1 MAAGFPERDARGAC
15 LFGIRQPIANRLIAM
30 SSRQAIQGLAPELL
44 WQRFYEIAQI
54 PRPSKKEERITAHF
68 EALFQS
74 MGLKYSKD
82 KVGNL
87 VARVPAT
94 RGRGKAPIVVL
105 QGHSDMVCEKNRGTE
120 HDFDRDPI
128 RLVRHGEWIGADGT
142 TLGADNGIGV
152 AAALAIAADPTAM
165 HGPLEIL
172 ITVDEETGLT
182 GANQISG
189 KMLKGRY
196 LLNLDTEE
204 DGVFCI
210 GCAGGMDT
218 AGVFSVKN
226 TAAPS
231 SNDHAAFA
239 LRISGLKGG
248 HSGTDIHVGR
258 ANAIKLLAR
267 TLHALQALSPQI
279 THLQGGSKRNA
290 IPREAETTVVFP
302 IAVIE
307 KAKAIV
313 ARCEQDFQNEF
324 RTADGGVR
332 VNLEPVTMPASV
344 YAKPFA
350 KKVLG
355 ALLALPHGVVR
366 MSTDIEDLVETSTNL
381 ATVVSDEKTLTIG
394 TNQRS
399 SVDSAKRYIAASVAA
414 GLKLAGAR
422 VTHTDGYPG
431 WQPNMQSPLL
441 DICRTAATELYGTA
455 PEIKA
460 IHAGLECGILGG
472 KYPGMD
478 MISFGPTITGAHSP
492 DERVHIPAVEK
503 FYELLKRVLDAL
515 SK

>member
-1 MAAGFPERDARGAC
+1 
-15 LFGIRQPIANRLIAM
+15 M
-30 SSRQAIQGLAPELL
+30 SSRQAIQGLSPELL

-54 PRPSKKEERITAHF
+54 PRPSKKEERITAYF
-68 EALFQS
+68 EQLFQS

-82 KVGNL
+82 RVGNL

-94 RGRGKAPIVVL
+94 KGRGKSPIVVL

-128 RLVRHGEWIGADGT
+128 RLVRQGEWIAADGT

-152 AAALAIAADPTAM
+152 AAALAIAADPTAV

-182 GANQISG
+182 GANQIST
-189 KMLKGRY
+189 KMLKGKY

-204 DGVFCI
+204 DEVFCI
-210 GCAGGMDT
+210 SCAGGMDT
-218 AGVFSVKN
+218 SGKFLVKN
-226 TAAPS
+226 VPATTIG
-231 SNDHAAFA
+231 HTAFA

-248 HSGTDIHVGR
+248 HSGMEIHIGR

-267 TLHALQALSPQI
+267 TLLALQPLAPQ
-279 THLQGGSKRNA
+279 TTTMEGGSKRNA
-290 IPREAETTVVFP
+290 IPREAEATVLLP
-302 IAVIE
+302 DAVLE
-307 KAKAIV
+307 KAKAVV

-332 VNLEPVTMPASV
+332 VSLEPVPMPATV

-381 ATVVSDEKTLTIG
+381 ATIVSDNQSLTIG

-399 SVDSAKRYIAASVAA
+399 SVESAKRYIAASVGA
-414 GLKLAGAR
+414 GLKLAGAK
-422 VTHTDGYPG
+422 VVHTDGYPG
-431 WQPNMQSPLL
+431 WQPNMGSQLL
-441 DICRTAATELYGTA
+441 ETCRKVATDLYGKE

-492 DERVHIPAVEK
+492 DERVHVPAVEK
-503 FYELLKRVLDAL
+503 FYDLLKRVLDEMSRIKAR
-515 SK
+515 

>member
-1 MAAGFPERDARGAC
+1 
-15 LFGIRQPIANRLIAM
+15 M
-30 SSRQAIQGLAPELL
+30 SSRQAIEGLAPDLL
-44 WQRFYEIAQI
+44 WQRFFEITQI

-68 EALFQS
+68 EQLFQS
-74 MGLKYSKD
+74 MGLKYTKD

-87 VARVPAT
+87 VAHVPAT
-94 RGRGKAPIVVL
+94 KGREKAPVVVL
-105 QGHSDMVCEKNRGTE
+105 QGHSDMVCEKNRGTT
-120 HDFDRDPI
+120 HDFDHDPI
-128 RLVRHGEWIGADGT
+128 HLVRHDDWIGANGT

-152 AAALAIAADPTAM
+152 AAALAIAGDPTAI

-182 GANQISG
+182 GANQISS
-189 KMLKGRY
+189 KMLQGKY

-218 AGVFSVKN
+218 AGVFQVKN
-226 TAAPS
+226 TAAPG
-231 SNDHAAFA
+231 AGYTAFA
-239 LRISGLKGG
+239 LRVSGLKGG
-248 HSGTDIHVGR
+248 HSGTEIHVGR

-267 TLHALQALSPQI
+267 TLLALQPLAPQI

-290 IPREAETTVVFP
+290 IPREAEATVVLP
-302 IAVIE
+302 ASAVE
-307 KAKAIV
+307 KAKAVV

-324 RTADGGVR
+324 RTADGGAQVS
-332 VNLEPVTMPASV
+332 LEPVSMPALV

-350 KKVLG
+350 KKILNT
-355 ALLALPHGVVR
+355 LLALPHGVVR

-381 ATVVSDEKTLTIG
+381 ATIVSDDHTLTIG
-394 TNQRS
+394 ANQRS
-399 SVDSAKRYIAASVAA
+399 SVESAKRYIAASVAA
-414 GLKLAGAR
+414 GLKLAGAK
-422 VTHTDGYPG
+422 VTHSDGYPG

-441 DICRTAATELYGTA
+441 QICRAAATELYGKA

-503 FYELLKRVLDAL
+503 FYDLLKMVLEAM
-515 SK
+515 STRA

>member
-1 MAAGFPERDARGAC
+1 
-15 LFGIRQPIANRLIAM
+15 M
-30 SSRQAIQGLAPELL
+30 SSRQAIQGLAPDLL

-68 EALFQS
+68 EALFQR
-74 MGLKYSKD
+74 MGLPYRKD

-87 VARVPAT
+87 VARVPASK
-94 RGRGKAPIVVL
+94 GREKAPIVVL

-120 HDFDRDPI
+120 HDFDNDPI

-152 AAALAIAADPTAM
+152 AAALAIAGDPTAV

-182 GANQISG
+182 GANQISSS
-189 KMLKGRY
+189 MLKGKY

-218 AGVFSVKN
+218 AGVFNVKN
-226 TAAPS
+226 MASPAS
-231 SNDHAAFA
+231 SDHTAFA
-239 LRISGLKGG
+239 LRVSGLKGG
-248 HSGTDIHVGR
+248 HSGTEIHVGR

-267 TLHALQALSPQI
+267 TLQALQPLTPQI

-290 IPREAETTVVFP
+290 IPREAEVMIVFP
-302 IAVIE
+302 RVVVE
-307 KAKAIV
+307 KAKTVV

-324 RTADGGVR
+324 RTADGGAHVL
-332 VNLEPVTMPASV
+332 LEPVAMPALV
-344 YAKPFA
+344 YTKPFA
-350 KKVLG
+350 TKILNV
-355 ALLALPHGVVR
+355 LLALTHGVVR

-381 ATVVSDEKTLTIG
+381 ATVVSDEKTITIG

-399 SVDSAKRYIAASVAA
+399 SVESAKRYIAASVAA
-414 GLKLAGAR
+414 GLKLAGAK

-431 WQPNMQSPLL
+431 WQPNMQSRLL
-441 DICRTAATELYGTA
+441 EICQVASTELYGKA
-455 PEIKA
+455 PDIKA

-503 FYELLKRVLDAL
+503 FYVLLKNVLDAI

>member
-1 MAAGFPERDARGAC
+1 
-15 LFGIRQPIANRLIAM
+15 M

-44 WQRFYEIAQI
+44 WQRFYEISQI

-68 EALFQS
+68 EQLFQS
-74 MGLKYSKD
+74 MGLKYTKD

-87 VARVPAT
+87 VARVPASK
-94 RGRGKAPIVVL
+94 GRSKAPIVVL

-120 HDFDRDPI
+120 HDFDLDPI
-128 RLVRHGEWIGADGT
+128 RLVRHNDWIGADGT

-152 AAALAIAADPTAM
+152 AAALAIATDPTAV

-182 GANQISG
+182 GANQISS
-189 KMLKGRY
+189 KMLKGKY

-218 AGVFSVKN
+218 SGLFRVKRAPAPGAG
-226 TAAPS
+226 
-231 SNDHAAFA
+231 HAAFA
-239 LRISGLKGG
+239 LRVSGLKGG
-248 HSGTDIHVGR
+248 HSGAEIHVGR

-267 TLHALQALSPQI
+267 TLHALQPLAPQM
-279 THLQGGSKRNA
+279 TQLQGGSKRNA
-290 IPREAETTVVFP
+290 IPREAEAVVVLP
-302 IAVIE
+302 EVAVE
-307 KAKAIV
+307 KARAIV

-332 VNLEPVTMPASV
+332 VALDPVALPTSV

-350 KKVLG
+350 QKVVQT
-355 ALLALPHGVVR
+355 LLALPHGVVR

-381 ATVVSDEKTLTIG
+381 ATVVSDDDTLTIG

-399 SVDSAKRYIAASVAA
+399 SVESAKRYIAASVAA
-414 GLKLAGAR
+414 GLKLGGAK
-422 VTHTDGYPG
+422 VAHSDGYPG

-441 DICRTAATELYGTA
+441 EICRAAATDLYGKA

-472 KYPGMD
+472 KYPGLD

-503 FYELLKRVLDAL
+503 FYDLLKRVLDGL
-515 SK
+515 SR

>member
-1 MAAGFPERDARGAC
+1 
-15 LFGIRQPIANRLIAM
+15 M
-30 SSRQAIQGLAPELL
+30 SSRQAIQGLSPELL

-68 EALFQS
+68 EQLFQS

-82 KVGNL
+82 RVGNL

-94 RGRGKAPIVVL
+94 KGRGKAPTVVL

-128 RLVRHGEWIGADGT
+128 RLVRQGEWIAADGT

-152 AAALAIAADPTAM
+152 AAALAIAADPTAA

-182 GANQISG
+182 GANQIST
-189 KMLKGRY
+189 KMLKGKY

-218 AGVFSVKN
+218 SGVFLVKN
-226 TAAPS
+226 VPATA
-231 SNDHAAFA
+231 NGHTAFA

-248 HSGTDIHVGR
+248 HSGMEINIGR

-267 TLHALQALSPQI
+267 TLLAMQPLAPEM
-279 THLQGGSKRNA
+279 TAVEGGSKRNA
-290 IPREAETTVVFP
+290 IPREAEATVLLSDSVL
-302 IAVIE
+302 E
-307 KAKAIV
+307 KAKAVV

-332 VNLEPVTMPASV
+332 VSLEAVAMPATV

-355 ALLALPHGVVR
+355 VLLALPHGVVR
-366 MSTDIEDLVETSTNL
+366 MSADIEELVETSTNL
-381 ATVVSDEKTLTIG
+381 ATIVSDDQSLTIG

-399 SVDSAKRYIAASVAA
+399 SVESAKRYIAASVGA
-414 GLKLAGAR
+414 GLKLAGAK
-422 VTHTDGYPG
+422 VVHTDGYRG
-431 WQPNMQSPLL
+431 WQPNMESKLL
-441 DICRTAATELYGTA
+441 ETCRKVATDLYGKE

-492 DERVHIPAVEK
+492 DERVHVPAVEK
-503 FYELLKRVLDAL
+503 FYELLKRVLDEM
-515 SK
+515 SKVKVR

>member
-1 MAAGFPERDARGAC
+1 
-15 LFGIRQPIANRLIAM
+15 
-30 SSRQAIQGLAPELL
+30 
-44 WQRFYEIAQI
+44 
-54 PRPSKKEERITAHF
+54 
-68 EALFQS
+68 
-74 MGLKYSKD
+74 MGLRYSKD

-94 RGRGKAPIVVL
+94 KGREKAPIVVL

-120 HDFDRDPI
+120 HDFDNDPI
-128 RLVRHGEWIGADGT
+128 RLVRHGDWIGADGT
-142 TLGADNGIGV
+142 TLGADNGVGV
-152 AAALAIAADPTAM
+152 AAALAIAGDPSVV

-182 GANQISG
+182 GANQISST
-189 KMLKGRY
+189 MLKGKY

-218 AGVFSVKN
+218 SGVFSVKN
-226 TAAPS
+226 THSPAS
-231 SNDHAAFA
+231 SDHVAFA
-239 LRISGLKGG
+239 LRVSGLKGG
-248 HSGTDIHVGR
+248 HSGTEIHVGR

-267 TLHALQALSPQI
+267 TLHAIQPLAPQI

-290 IPREAETTVVFP
+290 IPREAEATIVLPLAVV
-302 IAVIE
+302 E
-307 KAKAIV
+307 KAKAAV

-324 RTADGGVR
+324 RTADGGAR
-332 VNLEPVTMPASV
+332 VLLEPVAMPALV
-344 YAKPFA
+344 YTKPFA
-350 KKVLG
+350 KKILG

-381 ATVVSDEKTLTIG
+381 ATVVSDEKTITIG

-399 SVDSAKRYIAASVAA
+399 SVESAKRYIAASVAA
-414 GLKLAGAR
+414 GLKLAGAK

-431 WQPNMQSPLL
+431 WQPNMQSRLL
-441 DICRTAATELYGTA
+441 EICKAASTELYGQV
-455 PEIKA
+455 PDIKA

-503 FYELLKRVLDAL
+503 FYVLLKKVLDAI

>member
-1 MAAGFPERDARGAC
+1 
-15 LFGIRQPIANRLIAM
+15 M

-44 WQRFYEIAQI
+44 WQRFYEISQI

-68 EALFQS
+68 EQLFQN
-74 MGLKYSKD
+74 MGLKYTKD

-94 RGRGKAPIVVL
+94 KGREKAPIVVL

-128 RLVRHGEWIGADGT
+128 QLVRHDDWIGANGT

-152 AAALAIAADPTAM
+152 AAALAIAGDPTAV

-172 ITVDEETGLT
+172 VTVDEETGLT

-189 KMLKGRY
+189 KMLQGKF

-218 AGVFSVKN
+218 SGVFRVKS
-226 TAAPS
+226 APALS
-231 SNDHAAFA
+231 TGHTAFA

-248 HSGTDIHVGR
+248 HSGTEIHVGR

-267 TLHALQALSPQI
+267 TLHALQPLAPQM
-279 THLQGGSKRNA
+279 TQVQGGSKRNA
-290 IPREAETTVVFP
+290 IPREAEATVVLP
-302 IAVIE
+302 VAAVE

-324 RTADGGVR
+324 RTADGGTR
-332 VNLEPVTMPASV
+332 VALEPAPLPASV

-350 KKVLG
+350 QKVLH

-381 ATVVSDEKTLTIG
+381 ATIVSDDATLTIG

-399 SVDSAKRYIAASVAA
+399 SVESAKRYIAASVAA
-414 GLKLAGAR
+414 GLKLAGAK

-441 DICRTAATELYGTA
+441 GICRAAATDLYGRT

-503 FYELLKRVLDAL
+503 FYDLLKRVLEAL
-515 SK
+515 SRA

>member
-1 MAAGFPERDARGAC
+1 
-15 LFGIRQPIANRLIAM
+15 M
-30 SSRQAIQGLAPELL
+30 SSRQAIEGLAPDLL
-44 WQRFYEIAQI
+44 WQRFFEITQI

-68 EALFQS
+68 EQLFQS
-74 MGLKYSKD
+74 MGLKYTKD

-87 VARVPAT
+87 VAHVPAT
-94 RGRGKAPIVVL
+94 KGREKAPVVVL
-105 QGHSDMVCEKNRGTE
+105 QGHSDMVCEKNRGTT
-120 HDFDRDPI
+120 HDFDHDPI
-128 RLVRHGEWIGADGT
+128 HLVRHDDWIGANGT

-152 AAALAIAADPTAM
+152 AAALAIAGDPTAI

-182 GANQISG
+182 GANQISS
-189 KMLKGRY
+189 KMLRGKY

-218 AGVFSVKN
+218 AGVFQVKN
-226 TAAPS
+226 TAAPGAG
-231 SNDHAAFA
+231 HVVFA
-239 LRISGLKGG
+239 LRVSGLKGG
-248 HSGTDIHVGR
+248 HSGTEIHVGR

-267 TLHALQALSPQI
+267 TLLALQPLAPQI

-290 IPREAETTVVFP
+290 IPREAEVTVVLP
-302 IAVIE
+302 ASAVE
-307 KAKAIV
+307 KAKAVV

-324 RTADGGVR
+324 RTADGGAQVS
-332 VNLEPVTMPASV
+332 LEPVSMPALV

-350 KKVLG
+350 NKILNT
-355 ALLALPHGVVR
+355 LLALPHGVVR

-381 ATVVSDEKTLTIG
+381 ATIVSDDHTLTIG
-394 TNQRS
+394 ANQRS
-399 SVDSAKRYIAASVAA
+399 SVESAKRYTAASVAA
-414 GLKLAGAR
+414 GLKLAGAK
-422 VTHTDGYPG
+422 VTHSDGYPG

-441 DICRTAATELYGTA
+441 QICRAAATELYGKA

-503 FYELLKRVLDAL
+503 FYDLLKMVLEAM
-515 SK
+515 STRA

>member
-1 MAAGFPERDARGAC
+1 
-15 LFGIRQPIANRLIAM
+15 M

-44 WQRFYEIAQI
+44 WQRFYEISQI

-68 EALFQS
+68 EQLFQS
-74 MGLKYSKD
+74 MGLKYTKD

-87 VARVPAT
+87 VARVPASK
-94 RGRGKAPIVVL
+94 GRSKAPIVVL

-120 HDFDRDPI
+120 HDFDHDPI
-128 RLVRHGEWIGADGT
+128 RLVRHNDWIGADGT

-152 AAALAIAADPTAM
+152 AAALAIAGDPTAV

-182 GANQISG
+182 GANQISS
-189 KMLKGRY
+189 KMLEGKY

-218 AGVFSVKN
+218 SGLFRVKRA
-226 TAAPS
+226 AAPGAG
-231 SNDHAAFA
+231 HAAFA
-239 LRISGLKGG
+239 LRVSGLKGG
-248 HSGTDIHVGR
+248 HSGTEIHVGR

-267 TLHALQALSPQI
+267 TLQALQPLAPQM

-290 IPREAETTVVFP
+290 IPREAEALVVLP
-302 IAVIE
+302 EAAAE

-332 VNLEPVTMPASV
+332 VALEPVALPASV

-350 KKVLG
+350 QKILQT
-355 ALLALPHGVVR
+355 LLALPHGVVR

-381 ATVVSDEKTLTIG
+381 ATVVSDDDTLTVG

-399 SVDSAKRYIAASVAA
+399 SVESAKRYIAASVAA
-414 GLKLAGAR
+414 GLKLGGAK

-441 DICRTAATELYGTA
+441 EICRAAATDLYGKA

-503 FYELLKRVLDAL
+503 FYDLLKRVLDGL
-515 SK
+515 SR